1 MPIINFTKL
10 NIILL
15 AAGLS
20 RRMGDA
26 NKLLLPFKN
35 STILQT
41 TLENILTADIG
52 NIIVVVGYEADKV
65 KKILENYPSISIVEN
80 IFYEQGMTSSI
91 QTGVKYLKPEN
102 NGLMI
107 CLGDMLFIES
117 EEYRQIANFFLD
129 ASKEDDKIIV
139 QPEFK
144 QMIGNPIVF
153 SDCYLN
159 EISSHGAPE
168 GCREI
173 IQKHKVHLKKVT
185 MSSNNILKDID
196 KKEDYLK
203 EVNSM
208 K

>member
-1 MPIINFTKL
+1 MSIVNFTKL

-41 TLENILTADIG
+41 TLENILIADIG
-52 NIIVVVGYEADKV
+52 NIIVVIGYEADKV
-65 KKILENYPSISIVEN
+65 KKILENYPTISIVEN
-80 IFYEQGMTSSI
+80 KLYEQGMTSSI
-91 QTGVKYLKPEN
+91 KTGVKNLKSEN
-102 NGLMI
+102 KGLMI
-107 CLGDMLFIES
+107 CLSDMLFIEPK
-117 EEYRQIANFFLD
+117 EYRQIANFFLD
-129 ASKEDDKIIV
+129 ALNEDDKIIV

-144 QMIGNPIVF
+144 QMVGNPIVF
-153 SDCYLN
+153 SDYYLN
-159 EISSHGAPE
+159 EILSHSAPE

-173 IQKHKVHLKKVT
+173 IQKHKDRLKKIT

-196 KKEDYLK
+196 NMEDYLN
-203 EVNSM
+203 EV

>member
-1 MPIINFTKL
+1 MSIVNFTKL

-20 RRMGDA
+20 RRMGNA
-26 NKLLLPFKN
+26 NKLLLPVKN
-35 STILQT
+35 STIVQT

-52 NIIVVVGYEADKV
+52 NIIVVIGYEADKM
-65 KKILENYPSISIVEN
+65 KKILENYPTISIVEN
-80 IFYEQGMTSSI
+80 KFYEQGMTSSI
-91 QTGVKYLKPEN
+91 QTGVKNLKPQN
-102 NGLMI
+102 KGLMI
-107 CLGDMLFIES
+107 CLSDMLFIES

-129 ASKEDDKIIV
+129 ASKENDKIIV

-153 SDCYLN
+153 SDYYLN
-159 EISSHGAPE
+159 EILSHGAPE

-173 IQKHKVHLKKVT
+173 IRKHKDRLKKIT

-196 KKEDYLK
+196 NMEEYLK
-203 EVNSM
+203 SY
-208 K
+208 KL